1 MREKMFINK
10 DLNPNSSSLYVNSL
24 KIEVVNRMMTIQE
37 MSFL

>member
-1 MREKMFINK
+1 MFINK
-10 DLNPNSSSLYVNSL
+10 DLNLNSSSLQINSV